1 MNSKKIR
8 ELRWH
13 KKVLMDTI
21 RESGINVDD
30 TDVSLDNI
38 IDNLDE
44 MRRNESPVNGARA
57 EGFSDGFIMGH
68 MQGKTEGWN
77 AAMEKVSGEDSIY
90 RRIKIKERTMN
101 GSIYYNVYVDEE
113 CVGYRFSYDEAIIM
127 GETYITNEV
136 NV

>member
-1 MNSKKIR
+1 MNSKKIK

-13 KKVLMDTI
+13 KKVLIDTI
-21 RESGINVDD
+21 KENGINVDD
-30 TDVSLDNI
+30 IGVDLDNI

-77 AAMEKVSGEDSIY
+77 AAMDKVSDKDLIY
-90 RRIKIKERTMN
+90 SRIRIKEQTTN
-101 GSIYYNVYVDEE
+101 GSIYYNVYVDEKY
-113 CVGYRFSYDEAIIM
+113 VGYRFSYDKAIIM
-127 GETYITNEV
+127 GTTYIS
-136 NV
+136 